1 MDLKALAKEI
11 INGKR
16 LKRGDD
22 LSFFENCDLE
32 SLCEGANEIRKALF
46 GNKADLCTIVNA
58 KSGACGENCAY
69 CAQSAHHKTSC
80 EVYGFLGEEKITN
93 EALSN
98 YSEGVDRFALVTAG
112 KSLCGADFE
121 KALMTFRHIHEKCP
135 TLRLCA
141 SFGFMTS
148 EQFAL
153 LKEAGVSRYHDNI
166 ETSRQF
172 FKSICTTHTF
182 DEKISAIKAALSAG
196 LEVCSGGIIGLGE
209 SFSDRIDM
217 ALTLSELGIRSIP
230 INALMAI
237 KGTPLE
243 NQKPLSDEEI
253 RRAIATFR
261 YINPEADIRLAGG
274 RKLMKDNGRAAF
286 LGGASA
292 TITGNMLTTSGS
304 TIKSDREMLK
314 SMRFEVIDA

>member
-22 LSFFENCDLE
+22 LSFFETCDFE

-80 EVYGFLGEEKITN
+80 EVYGFLGEEKITS
-93 EALSN
+93 EALAN
-98 YSEGVDRFALVTAG
+98 YSAGVDRFALVTAG
-112 KSLCGADFE
+112 KTLMGADFE
-121 KALMTFRHIHEKCP
+121 KALTTFRHIHEKCP
-135 TLRLCA
+135 TLNLCA
-141 SFGFMTS
+141 SFGFMTV
-148 EQFAL
+148 EQFSL

-166 ETSRQF
+166 ETSKRF
-172 FKSICTTHTF
+172 FPSICTTHSF
-182 DEKISAIKAALSAG
+182 DEKIKAIKAALAAG

-253 RRAIATFR
+253 RRTIATFR

-274 RKLMKDNGRAAF
+274 RKLMKDNGREAF

-314 SMRFEVIDA
+314 SMRFEVINS